1 MVIAEA
7 QRAVLLAASRN
18 SRLREVVE
26 RAPVTRE
33 LVRRFVAG
41 TGDDHALEVATEL
54 RGQGMLVTLDRL
66 GEDVTDAADAAATRD
81 AYVGLLG
88 RLSALGLTEGG
99 AVETSVKLSA
109 LGQALGASGEQTAL
123 ENARAICDA
132 ASLAGT
138 TVTLDM
144 EDHTTV
150 DSTLRVLEALRADFP
165 WVGAV
170 LQSQLRRTEA
180 DCREL
185 ATAGSRV
192 RLCKGAYA
200 QPESVA
206 FATPHEVD
214 RSYVRCLKV
223 LMAGEGYPMVASH
236 DPTLL
241 EIADAVARD
250 VGRDGDSWEVQMLL
264 GVRPEEQ
271 ARLAALGRRVRTYVP
286 YGEDWY
292 AYLVRRL
299 AERPANLALL
309 LRSLT
314 STK

>member
-1 MVIAEA
+1 
-7 QRAVLLAASRN
+7 VLLAASRN
-18 SRLREVVE
+18 SRLRDVVE
-26 RAPVTRE
+26 RAPVTRD

-41 TGDDHALEVATEL
+41 TGDDHALEVCTDL
-54 RGQGMLVTLDRL
+54 RGQGLLVTIDRL
-66 GEDVTDAADAAATRD
+66 GEDVRDAADAAATRD
-81 AYVGLLG
+81 AYLG
-88 RLSALGLTEGG
+88 ILARLSALGLTEAG
-99 AVETSVKLSA
+99 AVEVSVKLSA

-123 ENARAICDA
+123 ENARVVCDA
-132 ASLAGT
+132 AALAGT

-150 DSTLRVLEALRADFP
+150 DSTLRVLESLRAEFP

-170 LQSQLRRTEA
+170 LQAQLRRTEA

-185 ATAGSRV
+185 SGAGSRV

-200 QPESVA
+200 PPEGVA
-206 FATPHEVD
+206 FISPHEVD

-223 LMAGEGYPMVASH
+223 LMNGDGYPMLATH

-241 EIADAVARD
+241 EIAQAVARD
-250 VGRDGDSWEVQMLL
+250 VGRAETAWEVQMLL

-271 ARLAALGRRVRTYVP
+271 KRLAAVGRRVRTYVP

-314 STK
+314 TTK

>member
-1 MVIAEA
+1 MIAEA

-18 SRLREVVE
+18 RRLRDVVE
-26 RAPVTRE
+26 TAPVTRD

-41 TGDDHALEVATEL
+41 TGDDHALEVSADL
-54 RGQGMLVTLDRL
+54 RAEGLLVTLDRL
-66 GEDVTDAADAAATRD
+66 GEDVTDGEDAAATRD

-88 RLSALGLTEGG
+88 RLSAVGLTDAGE
-99 AVETSVKLSA
+99 VEVSVKLSA
-109 LGQALGASGEQTAL
+109 LGQALGADGESVAL
-123 ENARAICDA
+123 ENARVVCEA
-132 ASLAGT
+132 AAVAGT

-150 DSTLRVLEALRADFP
+150 DSTLRVLEQLRADHP

-180 DCREL
+180 DCRDL

-200 QPESVA
+200 PAAGVA
-206 FATPHEVD
+206 FEDAHEVD

-223 LMAGEGYPMVASH
+223 LMHGDGYPMVATH
-236 DPTLL
+236 DPTLV
-241 EIADAVARD
+241 EIAQALARD
-250 VGRDGDSWEVQMLL
+250 VGRDPTGWELQMLL

-271 ARLAALGRRVRTYVP
+271 ARPASHGRRVRVYVP
-286 YGEDWY
+286 FGEDWY

-309 LRSLT
+309 LRSLG
-314 STK
+314 SRR

>member
-1 MVIAEA
+1 MIAEA

-18 SRLREVVE
+18 TRLRDVVE
-26 RAPVTRE
+26 NAPVTRD

-41 TGDDHALEVATEL
+41 TGDDHALQVSADL
-54 RGQGMLVTLDRL
+54 RTQGLLVTLDRL
-66 GEDVTDAADAAATRD
+66 GEDVTDEVDAEAVRD

-88 RLSALGLTEGG
+88 RLSAVGLSDAGD
-99 AVETSVKLSA
+99 VEVSVKLSA
-109 LGQALGASGEQTAL
+109 LGQSLGPPGESVALA
-123 ENARAICDA
+123 NARVICDA
-132 ASLAGT
+132 AALAGT

-150 DSTLRVLEALRADFP
+150 DSTLRVLEQLRVDHP

-200 QPESVA
+200 PTGPHAFDVA
-206 FATPHEVD
+206 HEVD

-223 LMAGEGYPMVASH
+223 LMHGDGYPMVASH
-236 DPTLL
+236 DPTLV
-241 EIADAVARD
+241 EIAQALARD
-250 VGRDGDSWEVQMLL
+250 VGREQDSWELQMLL
-264 GVRPEEQ
+264 GVRPQEQ
-271 ARLAALGRRVRTYVP
+271 ARLAAVGRRVRVYVP
-286 YGEDWY
+286 FGEDWY

-309 LRSLT
+309 LRSLG
-314 STK
+314 SRR

>member
-1 MVIAEA
+1 
-7 QRAVLLAASRN
+7 VLLAASRN
-18 SRLREVVE
+18 SRLRDVVE
-26 RAPVTRE
+26 RAPVTRD

-41 TGDDHALEVATEL
+41 TGDDHALEVSTDL
-54 RGQGMLVTLDRL
+54 RSDGLLVTLDRL
-66 GEDVTDAADAAATRD
+66 GEDVTDSRDAEATRD

-88 RLSALGLTEGG
+88 RLAATGLADDG
-99 AVETSVKLSA
+99 AVEVSVKLSA
-109 LGQALGASGEQTAL
+109 LGQALGSSGESIAL
-123 ENARAICDA
+123 ENARVICDA
-132 ASLAGT
+132 AAVAGT

-150 DSTLRVLEALRADFP
+150 DSTLRVLEALRAEHP

-180 DCREL
+180 DCRDL

-200 QPESVA
+200 PPEDVS
-206 FATPHEVD
+206 FTSPHDVD

-223 LMAGEGYPMVASH
+223 LLNGDGYPMVASH
-236 DPTLL
+236 DPTLV
-241 EIADAVARD
+241 EIAQAVARD
-250 VGRDGDSWEVQMLL
+250 VGRPEDSWEVQMLL

-271 ARLAALGRRVRTYVP
+271 TRLAGVGRRVRTYVP
-286 YGEDWY
+286 FGEDWY

-309 LRSLT
+309 LRSLA
-314 STK
+314 SRS

>member
-1 MVIAEA
+1 MIAEA

-18 SRLREVVE
+18 TRLRDVVE
-26 RAPVTRE
+26 RAPVTRD

-41 TGDDHALEVATEL
+41 TGDDHALEVAADL
-54 RGQGMLVTLDRL
+54 RSQGVLVTLDRL
-66 GEDVTDAADAAATRD
+66 GEDVRDDVGAEATRD

-88 RLSALGLTEGG
+88 RLAATGLADDGE
-99 AVETSVKLSA
+99 VEVSVKLSA
-109 LGQALGASGEQTAL
+109 LGLALGPAGESV
-123 ENARAICDA
+123 AREHAHVICQA
-132 ASLAGT
+132 AAVAGT

-144 EDHTTV
+144 EDHTSV
-150 DSTLRVLEALRADFP
+150 DATLRVLEQLRGEHP

-185 ATAGSRV
+185 AGAGSRV

-200 QPESVA
+200 PPEQVA
-206 FATPHEVD
+206 FLAPHEVD

-223 LMAGEGYPMVASH
+223 LLHGDGYPMLATH

-241 EIADAVARD
+241 DIAQAVAVD
-250 VGRDGDSWEVQMLL
+250 VGRDEGSWEVQMLL
-264 GVRPEEQ
+264 GVRPDEQ
-271 ARLAALGRRVRTYVP
+271 ARLAALGRRVRVYTP
-286 YGEDWY
+286 FGEDWY

-309 LRSLT
+309 LRSLA
-314 STK
+314 SRS